1 MIKVGQKLFLKENP
15 FGDLFLPA
23 GEKEI
28 TKIKKIDNMTWV
40 MIKGYNDWIN
50 IKWFYGINESIR

>member
-1 MIKVGQKLFLKENP
+1 MIKVGDKVYLKENP
-15 FGDLFLPA
+15 FSIGGFLPA

-28 TKIKKIDNMTWV
+28 TKITKIDNETLV

-50 IKWFYGINESIR
+50 IKWFTWD